1 MTATERVDLNPAFV
15 LHGHAYRETS
25 ELVEILSRDH
35 GRVSLVARGMRRPRS
50 GLRAILQSFQPLL
63 VSWSGRGSSLMTLR
77 AAEAGGAAISMR
89 GTALM
94 SGFYV
99 NELVLRFLH
108 RGDPHPQLFAGYAE
122 TLLRLASGDAPDRV
136 LRRFEM
142 GLLAEAGYGLNLDH
156 DAVTG
161 EPLDPERRYQYVIE
175 CGPVPVQTP
184 LEAETAYLGA
194 DLLAIAR
201 CEFSDGPQAHD
212 ARRLLRAVLDHYL
225 AGKPLRTREVFAAM
239 KR

>member
-1 MTATERVDLNPAFV
+1 MTSTERVDLNPAFV
-15 LHGHAYRETS
+15 LHGHPYRETS
-25 ELVEILSRDH
+25 ELVEVLTLDY
-35 GRVSLVARGMRRPRS
+35 GRVSLVARGMRRPKS
-50 GLRAILQSFQPLL
+50 GLRAILQPFQPLL
-63 VSWSGRGSSLMTLR
+63 LSWSGRGGSLMTLR
-77 AAEAGGAAISMR
+77 AAEAGGAAFSMQ
-89 GTALM
+89 GTPLM

-108 RGDPHPQLFAGYAE
+108 KGDPHPRLFAGYAE
-122 TLLRLASGDAPDRV
+122 TLLRLANGDVPDRV

-142 GLLAEAGYGLNLDH
+142 GLLAEAGYGLNLDC

-161 EPLDPERRYQYVIE
+161 EPLDPERHYHYEIE
-175 CGPVPVQTP
+175 RGPVPVQTP
-184 LEAETAYLGA
+184 PGTETAYLGA
-194 DLLAIAR
+194 ELLAIAR
-201 CEFSDGPQAHD
+201 CEFSDGARAHD